1 MKVAYESQQCQYC
14 GVEYVPQRKNSPC
27 CPSGECKLKH
37 KQQYLA
43 AYRSSIFFAPRSA
56 HKIKNK
62 RILCHCEFCGDSFFA
77 ANHNAKT
84 CRATE
89 CLRKRLEAS
98 REYSRLYQRKAYDNR
113 EAQNRHKERKK
124 LVSVDGVLPES
135 SLTKA
140 TGNIREKIL
149 NAWVE
154 TVFDLTDQIHLLF
167 SECQHI
173 RGCSSSLLATCLH
186 EGSPSGCW
194 AMHTLNRQ
202 RHVC

>member
-1 MKVAYESQQCQYC
+1 MKVPLLEQKCPYC
-14 GVEYVPQRKNSPC
+14 GIKFTPARTNTPC
-27 CPSGECKLKH
+27 C
-37 KQQYLA
+37 
-43 AYRSSIFFAPRSA
+43 SSFACREA
-56 HKIKNK
+56 HKIEYRKNYDRSHLATSPKLVRVVASTCKYCGASFMGTNNNSRTCNYLECRMKREEAKREYAREYWRKRQNRKQLIRDANK
-62 RILCHCEFCGDSFFA
+62 RHKV
-77 ANHNAKT
+77 AK
-84 CRATE
+84 A
-89 CLRKRLEAS
+89 K
-98 REYSRLYQRKAYDNR
+98 
-113 EAQNRHKERKK
+113 
-124 LVSVDGVLPES
+124 VSDDGTLPEN

-194 AMHTLNRQ
+194 AMHTLNRH
-202 RHVC
+202 RHV